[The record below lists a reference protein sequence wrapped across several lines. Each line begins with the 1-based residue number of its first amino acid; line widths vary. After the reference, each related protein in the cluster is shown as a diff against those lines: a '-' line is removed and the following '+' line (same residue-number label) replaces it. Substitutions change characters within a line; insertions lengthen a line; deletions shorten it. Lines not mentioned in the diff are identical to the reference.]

1 MIRSAAH
8 FVRLAV
14 LLAGATAPVT
24 AQTPA
29 PAPLPAPAASGS
41 RMITPNFTPLCSHT
55 GNVRPCLWKFMYAAH
70 LLYTPSRC
78 PRCATAAV
86 L

>member
-14 LLAGATAPVT
+14 LLAGATATVT

-29 PAPLPAPAASGS
+29 PAPVPAASGS
-41 RMITPNFTPLCSHT
+41 RMITPNFTNVPIDMLAGWKECYRDQY
-55 GNVRPCLWKFMYAAH
+55 GNKYIANCN
-70 LLYTPSRC
+70 
-78 PRCATAAV
+78 
-86 L
+86 